1 MTVDI
6 KTVGLIAGNG
16 RFPLLFAQQARAR
29 GYRVV
34 TCGIEKEAEPM
45 LAQVSDQF
53 EWVKIGELKKLV
65 KVFRAAGV
73 HEAVMAGKVEKV
85 RLLQENFRPDLD
97 MIGMLMKLKDHK
109 DDSLLGGIADYLH
122 HHGIDLMES
131 TWLMDDFLPGPG
143 PLGKR
148 KCSKE
153 DLENINFGFKI
164 AKHIAAEDIGQ
175 TVVVKNKTV
184 VAVES
189 VEGTDQAILRGGN
202 LAGGDIVVVK
212 VAKPRQDMRFDVP
225 AVGLTTL
232 ESLITAKAKVF
243 AFEPG
248 KTLFLDRELFI
259 ERANKAG
266 IAIYGVDS
274 SYSA

>member
-1 MTVDI
+1 M

-34 TCGIEKEAEPM
+34 TCGIEREADPL
-45 LAQVSDQF
+45 LAKTTDVF
-53 EWVKIGELKKLV
+53 EWVKIGQLKKMV
-65 KVFRAAGV
+65 KFFRAEGV

-85 RLLQENFRPDLD
+85 RLLQENVRPDLD
-97 MIGMLMKLKDHK
+97 MIGVLVKLKDHK

-122 HHGIDLMES
+122 HQGIDLMDS
-131 TWLMDDFLPGPG
+131 TWLMDDYLPGSG
-143 PLGKR
+143 PLGKK

-153 DLENINFGFKI
+153 DLENIDFGFKI
-164 AKHIAAEDIGQ
+164 AKHIASEDIGQ
-175 TVVVKNKTV
+175 TVVVKNRTV

-189 VEGTDQAILRGGN
+189 VEGTDKAIQRGGF
-202 LAGGDIVVVK
+202 LGGGDVVVVK
-212 VAKPRQDMRFDVP
+212 VAKPKQDMRFDVP

-232 ESLITAKAKVF
+232 ESLIEAKARVF
-243 AFEPG
+243 AFEAQ
-248 KTLFLDRELFI
+248 KTLFLDFDLFL

-266 IAIYGVDS
+266 IALYGVD
-274 SYSA
+274 AENK

>member
-1 MTVDI
+1 MATNT

-34 TCGIEKEAEPM
+34 TCGIEKEADS
-45 LAQVSDQF
+45 LLVKTSDEF
-53 EWVKIGELKKLV
+53 EWVKIGELKKMV
-65 KVFRAAGV
+65 KFFRSHGV

-85 RLLQENFRPDLD
+85 RLLQENVRPDLD
-97 MIGMLMKLKDHK
+97 MLGVLMKLKDHK

-122 HHGIDLMES
+122 HQGVDLMDS
-131 TWLMDDFLPGPG
+131 TFLMDDYLPGAG

-153 DLENINFGFKI
+153 DFENVNFGFKI

-175 TVVVKNKTV
+175 TVVVKNKTA

-189 VEGTDQAILRGGN
+189 VEGTDQAILRGGQ
-202 LAGGDIVVVK
+202 LGGGDVIVVK
-212 VAKPRQDMRFDVP
+212 VAKPKQDMRFDVP
-225 AVGLTTL
+225 AAGLTTL
-232 ESLITAKAKVF
+232 ESLIAAQAKVF
-243 AFEPG
+243 AFEAG
-248 KTLFLDRELFI
+248 KTLFLDLELFV

-266 IAIYGVDS
+266 IALYGVD
-274 SYSA
+274 ANQVL

>member
-1 MTVDI
+1 M
-6 KTVGLIAGNG
+6 KTVGLIAGKG
-16 RFPLLFAQQARAR
+16 RFPILFAQQARAR

-34 TCGIEKEAEPM
+34 TCGIEKEAEPLM
-45 LAQVSDQF
+45 AQISDQF

-65 KVFRAAGV
+65 KIFRAAGV
-73 HEAVMAGKVEKV
+73 HEVVMAGKVEKV
-85 RLLQENFRPDLD
+85 RLLQENVRPDLD
-97 MIGMLMKLKDHK
+97 MLGVLMKLKDHK
-109 DDSLLGGIADYLH
+109 DDSLLGGIAAYLH
-122 HHGIDLMES
+122 HQGIDLMDS

-143 PLGKR
+143 PIGKR

-153 DLENINFGFKI
+153 DFENVNFGFKI

-175 TVVVKNKTV
+175 TVVIKNKTV

-189 VEGTDQAILRGGN
+189 VEGTDQAILRGGH
-202 LAGGDIVVVK
+202 LGGGEVVVVK

-232 ESLITAKAKVF
+232 ESLIEAKARVF
-243 AFEPG
+243 AFESG
-248 KTLFLDRELFI
+248 KTLFLDLELFL

-266 IAIYGVDS
+266 IALYGVDPNQVI
-274 SYSA
+274 

>member
-1 MTVDI
+1 M
-6 KTVGLIAGNG
+6 IAGKG

-34 TCGIEKEAEPM
+34 TCGIEKEADPI
-45 LAQVSDQF
+45 LVQVSDAF

-65 KVFRAAGV
+65 KTFRAAGV

-85 RLLQENFRPDLD
+85 RLLQENVRPDLD
-97 MIGMLMKLKDHK
+97 MIGVLMKLKDHK

-122 HHGIDLMES
+122 HNGIDLMDS
-131 TWLMDDFLPGPG
+131 TWLMDDFLPGSG
-143 PLGKR
+143 PLGKK

-153 DLENINFGFKI
+153 DFENVNFGFKI

-175 TVVVKNKTV
+175 TVVVKNKTA

-189 VEGTDQAILRGGN
+189 VEGTDQAILRGGH
-202 LAGGDIVVVK
+202 LGGGDVVVVK
-212 VAKPRQDMRFDVP
+212 VAKPKQDMRFDVP

-232 ESLITAKAKVF
+232 ESLISAKARVF
-243 AFEPG
+243 AFEAK
-248 KTLFLDRELFI
+248 KTLFLDFDLFM

-266 IAIYGVDS
+266 IALYGVD
-274 SYSA
+274 ADQIL